1 MAAQNEL
8 VSVFNAG
15 ISAQRLMLPV
25 YVAMF
30 LLSLMFLIWDK
41 EIIYDNLA
49 KHRLIL
55 KQMRGESLQPN
66 GPAERNDLSVF
77 GQNNKIYF
85 IRTFYQ
91 NSNAMRDT
99 HILFFDQKMN
109 FQKIISA
116 RWIQYDAGEGKWNAH
131 DVLTRTF
138 DISNHMVA
146 ERQSNAVLA
155 LEELPFHF
163 QETEEWLEL
172 LSARDTLRLAKKYEI
187 IGGNSNKWY
196 TDYYSKTASPFIA
209 LIVVFLGVPLSVFS
223 RRSTLIL
230 SFLLVLA
237 AAGMFFVMNQIGNSL
252 GSKGILPPFL
262 AGWFGNIVFML
273 TAYFL
278 NRRLLN

>member
-1 MAAQNEL
+1 MTAQNEL

-15 ISAQRLMLPV
+15 VSAQRLMLPV
-25 YVAMF
+25 YIAMF
-30 LLSLMFLIWDK
+30 FLSLVFLLWDK

-66 GPAERNDLSVF
+66 SPAERNDLSLF

-91 NSNAMRDT
+91 NSNAMQDT

-116 RWIQYDAGEGKWNAH
+116 RWIQYDANAGKWNAH

-138 DISNHMVA
+138 DVSNHMVA
-146 ERQSNAVLA
+146 DRQSNAVLA

-187 IGGNSNKWY
+187 ISGNSNKWY

-223 RRSTLIL
+223 RRSTLIF
-230 SFLLVLA
+230 SFLVVLA
-237 AAGMFFVMNQIGNSL
+237 AAGMFFVTNQIGNSL
-252 GSKGILPPFL
+252 GAKGILPPFL
-262 AGWFGNIVFML
+262 AGWFGNIVFIL

>member
-1 MAAQNEL
+1 MTAQNEL

-15 ISAQRLMLPV
+15 VSAQRLMLPV
-25 YVAMF
+25 YIAMF
-30 LLSLMFLIWDK
+30 LLSLVFLLWDK

-55 KQMRGESLQPN
+55 KQMRGESLQPS

-91 NSNAMRDT
+91 NSNAMKDT

-109 FQKIISA
+109 FEKIISA
-116 RWIQYDAGEGKWNAH
+116 RWIQYDASENKWNAR

-138 DISNHMVA
+138 DASNHMVA
-146 ERQSNAVLA
+146 DHQSNAVLA
-155 LEELPFHF
+155 LGELPFHF

-223 RRSTLIL
+223 RRSTLIF
-230 SFLLVLA
+230 SFLMVLA
-237 AAGMFFVMNQIGNSL
+237 AAGAFFVMNQIGNSL

-262 AGWFGNIVFML
+262 AGWFGNIFFML